1 MKALLIIIISILS
14 FQAVC
19 AQAKKDSTLRADSV
33 KRIPNDSST
42 RVNPLSPMYQKQQSV
57 NLKSTSKEPK
67 KVSSSY
73 QYAPDGRVTGGNTS
87 LQLGKPSKRKKK
99 N

>member
-1 MKALLIIIISILS
+1 MKGFLIILVSVLS
-14 FQAVC
+14 FHSAY
-19 AQAKKDSTLRADSV
+19 AQAKKDSTLRADSAR
-33 KRIPNDSST
+33 RISYDST
-42 RVNPLSPMYQKQQSV
+42 RVNPLSPMYQKQQGV
-57 NLKSTSKEPK
+57 NLKSTSNDPK